1 MGTSYTSDR
10 CVGTFCGNPEDVL
23 TIDPG
28 VSYTCSDSR
37 NKCTFSCPNHAS
49 ANEPESLLCDAQTLQ
64 FLTGSRKRVSCSNCP
79 SFGPDSSFTLATG
92 LINMQTACKYVTKG
106 DEDIHLSIQCD
117 LICLNRAI
125 PSVDLS
131 KQLLERVRCV
141 KNVDTGASKW
151 MSLIRDQFWPQFG
164 LICDHSVKPP
174 PPKKCPTLRETYQVD
189 VTSVIV
195 KCTWEMRGFYSLHT
209 LNRKSCFN

>member
-1 MGTSYTSDR
+1 MEGLSPGQSDVGCKTGTTPSTRQFDVWGPHTPATKVR
-10 CVGTFCGNPEDVL
+10 CAGTFCGNPEDVL
-23 TIDPG
+23 TIDLG
-28 VSYTCSDSR
+28 VSYTCSDSS

-92 LINMQTACKYVTKG
+92 LLNMQTACKYVTKG

-141 KNVDTGASKW
+141 KNANTGASKW
-151 MSLIRDQFWPQFG
+151 ISLVRDQFG
-164 LICDHSVKPP
+164 L
-174 PPKKCPTLRETYQVD
+174 
-189 VTSVIV
+189 TSVV
-195 KCTWEMRGFYSLHT
+195 PFKSTGT
-209 LNRKSCFN
+209 VNRDIINTS